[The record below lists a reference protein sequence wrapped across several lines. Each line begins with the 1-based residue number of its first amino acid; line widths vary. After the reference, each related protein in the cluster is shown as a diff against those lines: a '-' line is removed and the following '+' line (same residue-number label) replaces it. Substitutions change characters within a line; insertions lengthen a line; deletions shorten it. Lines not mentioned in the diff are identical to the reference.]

1 MAEISAEQGAYL
13 VQLARKA
20 IEGYF
25 ANGRK
30 VSPDRSGGILSEKRG
45 VFVTLESY
53 PSRELRGCI
62 GYPLPIKELGP
73 AIVDSA
79 LSAAFED
86 PRFPPLEKHELAK
99 IVIEVSV
106 LSVPAEIKVKS
117 PSEYP
122 KKIKV
127 GRDGLIISYGYASG
141 LLLPQVP
148 IEWNW
153 NETEFLSH
161 LCEKAGLPR
170 EMWRSPSVKISSFEG
185 KIFSEPK
192 PGAPAAQKKLIR

>member
-13 VQLARKA
+13 VSLARRA
-20 IEGYF
+20 IDGYF
-25 ANGRK
+25 STGKRIA
-30 VSPDRSGGILSEKRG
+30 PDKSGGALSEKRG

-53 PSRELRGCI
+53 PSHELRGCI
-62 GYPLPIKELGP
+62 GYPMPIKELAP
-73 AIVDSA
+73 AVVDSA

-86 PRFPPLEKHELAK
+86 PRFSPLEKSELGK
-99 IVIEVSV
+99 ITIEVSV
-106 LSVPAEIKVKS
+106 LSVPEEIRVKS
-117 PSEYP
+117 AEEYL

-127 GRDGLIISYGYASG
+127 GRDGLIINYGYSSG

-153 NETEFLSH
+153 DEREFLSH

-170 EMWRSPSVKISSFEG
+170 EMWRSPSVKISRFEG
-185 KIFSEPK
+185 KIFCEK
-192 PGAPAAQKKLIR
+192 QPGIKAAQKKLIR